1 MNNFSTSTTLFS
13 RNFSLNMGGQL
24 LKLSTPVVMGIIN
37 ATPDSFFQ
45 GSRVPEPGVAVEAA
59 KRMLNEGAS
68 ILDVGAISTRPGAME
83 IPEDEEVDRISPV
96 IEAIRN
102 EIPDALISVDTWRSG
117 VARTLH
123 KRFGIQMINDISAG
137 ESDPQI
143 FSTVAELNL
152 AYVMMHMQGTP
163 ETMQDSPQYDNV
175 IDDLLQFFGKKI
187 YKLKKLE
194 VNDVIIDPGF
204 GFGKTT
210 EQNFQLLRELDGFA
224 ILELPLMVGLS
235 RKSMIYKSLESNP
248 TEALTGT
255 TAAHMAAL
263 LGGASILRVHDVKE
277 AIETVKIFSQ
287 IVKKPANNA

>member
-13 RNFSLNMGGQL
+13 RNFSLNMGGRL
-24 LKLSTPVVMGIIN
+24 LKLSSPVVMGIIN
-37 ATPDSFFQ
+37 ASPDSFFQ

-59 KRMLNEGAS
+59 KRMMNEGAS
-68 ILDVGAISTRPGAME
+68 ILDVGAISTRPGAM
-83 IPEDEEVDRISPV
+83 
-96 IEAIRN
+96 

-137 ESDPQI
+137 ESDPQM
-143 FSTVAELNL
+143 FSTVADLDL

-163 ETMQDSPQYDNV
+163 ESMQDSPQYENV
-175 IDDLLQFFGKKI
+175 VDDLLQFFGKKI
-187 YKLKKLE
+187 YKLKKLG
-194 VNDVIIDPGF
+194 VNDVVIDPGF

-210 EQNFQLLRELDGFA
+210 EHNFQLLSELDAFA
-224 ILELPLMVGLS
+224 MMELPLMVGLS
-235 RKSMIYKSLESNP
+235 RKSMIYKSLESSP